1 MTHYTKGTPSQDW
14 TLMTIIISRIC
25 SLRRD
30 RDPEV
35 HRLKAGVG
43 AVKPRV
49 RPVVD
54 ADAHAHPRLVLISNL
69 EPRSELDRAAEIDAA
84 ALFIKAGHRMK
95 LQKQIFAPVRQRVSM
110 ADPGPKL
117 TIRRRGQSVDK
128 LKRTIRMARL
138 AAQLDLFADRAF
150 LEHRVADRDTRVGL
164 NPTLRQASIIGT
176 MIDPHV
182 DQSGNKPDHRNGAV
196 RYEC

>member
-35 HRLKAGVG
+35 HRLKTGVV

-54 ADAHAHPRLVLISNL
+54 ADAHAHARLVLISHL
-69 EPRSELDRAAEIDAA
+69 EPRPELDRATEIDAA
-84 ALFIKAGHRMK
+84 ALFVKARHRVE
-95 LQKQIFAPVRQRVSM
+95 LQKQIFAPVRQRVSV

-117 TIRRRGQSVDK
+117 TIRRGGQSVDK
-128 LKRTIRMARL
+128 LKRPIRMARL
-138 AAQLDLFADRAF
+138 AAQINLLADRAF
-150 LEHRVADRDTRVGL
+150 LEHRVADRHTCVRL
-164 NPTLRQASIIGT
+164 SLTLRQTSIIGT
-176 MIDPHV
+176 MIGSHV
-182 DQSGNKPDHRNGAV
+182 DEPGDKPDHRKGAV